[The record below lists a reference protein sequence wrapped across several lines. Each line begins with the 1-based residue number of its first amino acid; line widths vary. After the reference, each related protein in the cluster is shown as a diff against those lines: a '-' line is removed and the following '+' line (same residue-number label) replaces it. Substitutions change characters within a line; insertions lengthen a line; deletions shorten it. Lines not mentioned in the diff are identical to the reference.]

1 MPRLKPNKTAITA
14 LELPKQGSEDY
25 QLENCPGLVLRVTA
39 AGAKTFYVLK
49 RLRGG
54 KLVRE
59 KIGKFPEISID
70 QARIRSAELV
80 SSLERGEDP
89 TLARRQIRGAMSVKE
104 AFPLFIEQKR
114 NLRGKP
120 LADRTKSDYGN
131 DFRLYWGDIAE
142 KKMPAVTTEEVE
154 RIYRKQGIQTPRSA
168 NRSLAMLASFFEWA
182 LESRLVPHN
191 PVRQVKKR
199 FAENERERFLSG
211 EELGRFF
218 AALDSIN
225 PDARDFFLLSLL
237 TGARRANVQEMK
249 WQEIDFSV
257 SEWHIARTKNGTSQ
271 VVALSPEAV
280 AVLSQRRRSV
290 VKYEENAADSP
301 FVFPGR
307 GNTGHL
313 VEPKKAWAKLLSV
326 AQLQDV
332 RLHDLRR
339 TLGSWQT
346 KSGSSLSIIG
356 KSLNHKSIQ
365 STKVYARLD
374 IDPVRSS
381 VERATKAMFDSA
393 GVRLTQVQSNQFST
407 AISKQ
412 IDVRSFVGKTFQD
425 LGNEV
430 VVSAEMSRAIYKYL
444 VKNDYCDDQ
453 DCLSPAYFDAKDA
466 DAFAP
471 LPESL
476 IRYSVQVYQL
486 CDSFAANARLNS

>member
-168 NRSLAMLASFFEWA
+168 NRS
-182 LESRLVPHN
+182 
-191 PVRQVKKR
+191 
-199 FAENERERFLSG
+199 
-211 EELGRFF
+211 
-218 AALDSIN
+218 
-225 PDARDFFLLSLL
+225 
-237 TGARRANVQEMK
+237 
-249 WQEIDFSV
+249 
-257 SEWHIARTKNGTSQ
+257 
-271 VVALSPEAV
+271 
-280 AVLSQRRRSV
+280 
-290 VKYEENAADSP
+290 
-301 FVFPGR
+301 
-307 GNTGHL
+307 
-313 VEPKKAWAKLLSV
+313 
-326 AQLQDV
+326 
-332 RLHDLRR
+332 
-339 TLGSWQT
+339 
-346 KSGSSLSIIG
+346 
-356 KSLNHKSIQ
+356 
-365 STKVYARLD
+365 
-374 IDPVRSS
+374 
-381 VERATKAMFDSA
+381 
-393 GVRLTQVQSNQFST
+393 
-407 AISKQ
+407 
-412 IDVRSFVGKTFQD
+412 
-425 LGNEV
+425 
-430 VVSAEMSRAIYKYL
+430 
-444 VKNDYCDDQ
+444 
-453 DCLSPAYFDAKDA
+453 
-466 DAFAP
+466 
-471 LPESL
+471 
-476 IRYSVQVYQL
+476 
-486 CDSFAANARLNS
+486 